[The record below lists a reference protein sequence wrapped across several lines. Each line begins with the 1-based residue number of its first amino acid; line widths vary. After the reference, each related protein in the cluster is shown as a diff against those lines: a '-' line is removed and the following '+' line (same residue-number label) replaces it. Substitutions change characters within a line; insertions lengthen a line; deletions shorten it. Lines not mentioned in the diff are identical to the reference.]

1 MMKTELLQIRVSSE
15 EKEKIE
21 ILAARSS
28 AKNVSEYVRLK
39 ALNKKLSSKVDATIA
54 FELIKLNSDLS
65 RLGNLFR
72 LSMKDNNKYTKEQLL
87 FIESQLSETIRVLKN
102 KISSL

>member
-1 MMKTELLQIRVSSE
+1 MKTELLQIRVSSE

>member
-1 MMKTELLQIRVSSE
+1 MKTELLQIRVSTE

-21 ILAARSS
+21 TLAARSS

-39 ALNKKLSSKVDATIA
+39 ALNKKLSSKVDATVV

-72 LSMKDNNKYTKEQLL
+72 LSLKDNNKYTKEQVL
-87 FIESQLSETIRVLKN
+87 FIESQLSETIGALKN

>member
-1 MMKTELLQIRVSSE
+1 MKTELIKFRVSTE

-21 ILAARSS
+21 TFAARSS

-39 ALNKKLSSKVDATIA
+39 ALNKKLSSKVDATVA
-54 FELIKLNSDLS
+54 FELIKLNADLS

-72 LSMKDNNKYTKEQLL
+72 LSLKENNKYTKEQIE
-87 FIESQLSETIRVLKN
+87 FIESQLAETIQLLKN
-102 KISSL
+102 KVSSL

>member
-1 MMKTELLQIRVSSE
+1 MMKTELLQIRVSTE

-21 ILAARSS
+21 TFAARSS
-28 AKNVSEYVRLK
+28 AKNVSEYIRLK
-39 ALNKKLSSKVDATIA
+39 ALNKKLSSKVDATVA
-54 FELIKLNSDLS
+54 FELIKLNADLS

-72 LSMKDNNKYTKEQLL
+72 LSLKDNNKYTKEQVL
-87 FIESQLSETIRVLKN
+87 FIESQLSETVVALKN

>member
-1 MMKTELLQIRVSSE
+1 MKTELIKFRVSTE

-21 ILAARSS
+21 TLAARSS
-28 AKNVSEYVRLK
+28 AKNMSEYVRLK
-39 ALNKKLSSKVDATIA
+39 AMNKKLFSKVDATVA
-54 FELIKLNSDLS
+54 FELIKLNADLS

-72 LSMKDNNKYTKEQLL
+72 LSLKDNNKYTKEQLL
-87 FIESQLSETIRVLKN
+87 FIESQLSETVVALKN

>member
-1 MMKTELLQIRVSSE
+1 MKTELIKFRVSTE

-21 ILAARSS
+21 TLAARSS

-39 ALNKKLSSKVDATIA
+39 ALNKKLSSKVDATVA
-54 FELIKLNSDLS
+54 FELIKLNADLS

-72 LSMKDNNKYTKEQLL
+72 LSLKDNNKYTKEQVL
-87 FIESQLSETIRVLKN
+87 FIESQLSETVVALKN

>member
-1 MMKTELLQIRVSSE
+1 MMKTELIKFRVSSE

-21 ILAARSS
+21 TLAARSS

-39 ALNKKLSSKVDATIA
+39 ALNKKLSSKVDATVA

-72 LSMKDNNKYTKEQLL
+72 LSLKDNNKYTKEQLL
-87 FIESQLSETIRVLKN
+87 FIESQLSETIGVLKN

>member
-1 MMKTELLQIRVSSE
+1 MMKTELIKFRVSTE

-21 ILAARSS
+21 TLAARSS

-39 ALNKKLSSKVDATIA
+39 ALNKKLSSKVDATVA
-54 FELIKLNSDLS
+54 FELIKLNADLS

-72 LSMKDNNKYTKEQLL
+72 LSLKDNNKYTKEQVL
-87 FIESQLSETIRVLKN
+87 FIESQLSETVVALKN